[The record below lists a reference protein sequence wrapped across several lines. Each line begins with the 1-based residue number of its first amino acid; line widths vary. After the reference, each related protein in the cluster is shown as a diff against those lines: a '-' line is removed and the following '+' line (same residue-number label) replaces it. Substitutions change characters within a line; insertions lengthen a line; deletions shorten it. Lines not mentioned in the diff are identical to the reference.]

1 MDDEDLFSQ
10 DALCRSSQ
18 CSKCSENLD
27 RTPDDPDEYNPLCT
41 VCRQR
46 LGEAV
51 AFLVSEWRIQ
61 EAQSLLSSNRSVRRR
76 KQAAFCVLSVT
87 FLFVLGVVV
96 GCISTVLFLFLL
108 PRPP

>member
-51 AFLVSEWRIQ
+51 AF
-61 EAQSLLSSNRSVRRR
+61 SSANGEFKKRKASCHRTVVCEEGNRPRSV
-76 KQAAFCVLSVT
+76 FFLSRFFSCWV
-87 FLFVLGVVV
+87 
-96 GCISTVLFLFLL
+96 S
-108 PRPP
+108 